1 MVCSTAA
8 QSRMKVICCCASS
21 TSLQYLCC
29 YRLHQL
35 QPDSGHTLKDLPF
48 PLGLK
53 QVLHNTLGWVPSM
66 NCSHWTFPASSPATA
81 AIVVKLASRNQALSE
96 EELPKKLT
104 SPLGMQIPFFLVFP
118 GHQEREELR
127 SRLFPIYLRPGQS
140 SLLVMKYEGPST
152 ACASREAALL
162 SVLSVA
168 MFLGSFS

>member
-1 MVCSTAA
+1 GVTATRIQNRRFYPVVCSTAA

-81 AIVVKLASRNQALSE
+81 AHLETRPCQRKNCQ
-96 EELPKKLT
+96 
-104 SPLGMQIPFFLVFP
+104 
-118 GHQEREELR
+118 R
-127 SRLFPIYLRPGQS
+127 S
-140 SLLVMKYEGPST
+140 
-152 ACASREAALL
+152 
-162 SVLSVA
+162 
-168 MFLGSFS
+168 